1 MAAAAVRSGAARE
14 PWATQM
20 TGQVTVQ
27 PLQTPHLSHHC
38 RAPIVTLLVC
48 VSAWSMVTAARTQ
61 IVTSGL
67 EAPPFAPGD
76 SPREPVQQLD
86 DESKCQR
93 PPVFESQAGDVLI
106 QLMP

>member
-1 MAAAAVRSGAARE
+1 
-14 PWATQM
+14 
-20 TGQVTVQ
+20 
-27 PLQTPHLSHHC
+27 
-38 RAPIVTLLVC
+38 
-48 VSAWSMVTAARTQ
+48 MVTAARTQ